1 MRIPNLTSRRRFF
14 QTLGSGALALHATA
28 APSGR
33 PLRGIFPI
41 AQTPFLESGG
51 LDIDTLVRQLEFL
64 HRGGVHGCVWPQLA
78 SEWSA
83 LTEEERRSGAEA
95 LVKAGRKWKPAVVI
109 GVQAADASAAVRYA
123 EHAASIGADAIIALP
138 PPGQPSQD
146 AVLAY
151 YKQIGQATPLP
162 LFVQA
167 VGNMNVDFI
176 LKLWKSVP
184 TLKLIKDEAGEPLM
198 RVGRLRAE
206 SQDDIKVFT
215 GAHGRTLIDEMYRGT
230 SGTMP
235 AASFADIYA
244 SVWDLWQEG
253 KRKEAMDLFGKA
265 LLFITEV
272 QVYGIASLKYLL
284 ELRGVFRNHSVR
296 RPAQGSAAASMLAAG
311 GLEVRAELDAKA
323 KEILAQM
330 VDYAKPYFRA

>member
-1 MRIPNLTSRRRFF
+1 MKLTRRHMLETISAF
-14 QTLGSGALALHATA
+14 ALHAGA

-41 AQTPFLESGG
+41 AQTPFLDDGG
-51 LDIDTLVRQLEFL
+51 LDIPTLVRQLEFL

-78 SEWSA
+78 SEWST
-83 LTEEERRSGAEA
+83 LTEQERRSGAEA
-95 LVKAGRKWKPAVVI
+95 LVKAGKRWKPAIVI
-109 GVQAADASAAVRYA
+109 GVQGPHSAAAVRYA
-123 EHAASIGADAIIALP
+123 EHAASIGADAVIALP

-151 YKQIGQATPLP
+151 YQRIGQATPLP

-167 VGNMNVDFI
+167 IGNMSVDFI
-176 LKLWKSVP
+176 LKLWKTVP

-198 RVGRLRAE
+198 RVGRLREE
-206 SQDDIKVFT
+206 SKDDIKVFT

-244 SVWDLWQEG
+244 WVWDLWHAG

-272 QVYGIASLKYLL
+272 QVYGIASLKYVL
-284 ELRGVFRNHSVR
+284 ERRGVFRNHAVR
-296 RPAQGSAAASMLAAG
+296 KQGKSAAQMLAAG
-311 GLEVRAELDAKA
+311 GLEERAQLDTKA
-323 KEILAQM
+323 MEILAQM